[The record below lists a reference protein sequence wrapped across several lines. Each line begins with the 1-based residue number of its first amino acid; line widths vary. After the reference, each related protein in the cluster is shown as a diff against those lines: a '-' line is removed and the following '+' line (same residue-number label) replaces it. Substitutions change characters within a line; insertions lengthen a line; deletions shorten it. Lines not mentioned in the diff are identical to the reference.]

1 MESEIV
7 SKAQNL
13 KEELKKSPKVLRV
26 KELEKK
32 MLDDKQVAL
41 LIMAYQNAQE
51 EVNTALRFK
60 EDPKEAYNKLSKVKE
75 ELYTHEL
82 VKEYLAALKEANAY
96 LKEVSD
102 YVFDGIK
109 VLKKEVL

>member
-51 EVNTALRFK
+51 EVNAALRFK
-60 EDPKEAYNKLSKVKE
+60 EDPKEAYNKLSKIKE

-102 YVFDGIK
+102 YVFESIQ
-109 VLKKEVL
+109 LPKKEVL